1 MASFLVIF
9 TGHYLEGQAPF
20 EVEQK
25 LSEAL
30 NLSLDQRE
38 RIFSGKA
45 IVLKRTEDKTEA
57 LKLGQ
62 QLKALGADIRVKV
75 EDSAD
80 AEPSRASTQEGL
92 PTETEPGGLNVAAQ
106 EGFIVP
112 PRDEP
117 QSPVTDLS
125 HLSLSGEDP
134 GPLPSQA
141 IEDVVQVDISN
152 LTVKDNDGSPLIDAS
167 PEIEASVI
175 APDFGLDEPG
185 AMLETLGTLDPITPP
200 DVSAFSLR
208 DGEGNLV
215 DESEFEQRDDVV
227 VSTDHLKVTEPGP
240 T

>member
-1 MASFLVIF
+1 MARFLVIF

-80 AEPSRASTQEGL
+80 AEPAPAPTQEAS
-92 PTETEPGGLNVAAQ
+92 PPEAEPGGLSVAAQ
-106 EGFIVP
+106 EGFIMP

-125 HLSLSGEDP
+125 HLSLSEEDP

-141 IEDVVQVDISN
+141 
-152 LTVKDNDGSPLIDAS
+152 
-167 PEIEASVI
+167 
-175 APDFGLDEPG
+175 
-185 AMLETLGTLDPITPP
+185 
-200 DVSAFSLR
+200 
-208 DGEGNLV
+208 
-215 DESEFEQRDDVV
+215 
-227 VSTDHLKVTEPGP
+227 LKMSSR
-240 T
+240 

>member
-1 MASFLVIF
+1 MARFLVIF
-9 TGHYLEGQAPF
+9 TGHYLEGEAPF
-20 EVEQK
+20 EVEQR

-45 IVLKRTEDKTEA
+45 IVLKRTEDKAEA

-75 EDSAD
+75 EDSTD
-80 AEPSRASTQEGL
+80 ATPSPATPQETLL
-92 PTETEPGGLNVAAQ
+92 PKDEPGGLSVAAQ
-106 EGFIVP
+106 EGFIVS
-112 PRDEP
+112 PREEP
-117 QSPVTDLS
+117 ENPVTDLS
-125 HLSLSGEDP
+125 HLTLSEEDP
-134 GPLPSQA
+134 GPLPSQSIQA
-141 IEDVVQVDISN
+141 VVQVDTTN

-175 APDFGLDEPG
+175 APDFGLGEPG
-185 AMLETLGTLDPITPP
+185 AMLESIGTLDPIAPP

-215 DESEFEQRDDVV
+215 DESEFEQRDEVV
-227 VSTDHLKVTEPGP
+227 VSTDHLKVSEQGP